1 MSGNI
6 QAGVAGKVLPVLS
19 TKKMA
24 VQEFI
29 KRFKNSVFES
39 AGVCEIR
46 VRLYLWEM
54 SGKTRRKVAGHILNS
69 AITGKMAFLV
79 VTSLLFFAGGI
90 LMAWQSRNGLAQGVQ
105 TANTA
110 AFEPFHRPSHPA
122 TGFIGRPRQAG
133 FDGYEPPRG
142 ERAIAPA
149 RSEMPRRNFPAKSA
163 IKEHARIVFRP
174 SERTSQ
180 N

>member
-90 LMAWQSRNGLAQGVQ
+90 LMAWQSRDGVGQVAQTVS
-105 TANTA
+105 TAG
-110 AFEPFHRPSHPA
+110 FEPFHRPGHPA
-122 TGFIGRPRQAG
+122 PGSMGGSRYAG
-133 FDGYEPPRG
+133 FSGYELPRDPG
-142 ERAIAPA
+142 RSTPA
-149 RSEMPRRNFPAKSA
+149 MRELTRHSFPAKSA
-163 IKEHARIVFRP
+163 IKAHTRIVC
-174 SERTSQ
+174 TSRD
-180 N
+180 

>member
-6 QAGVAGKVLPVLS
+6 QAGVAGEALPVLS
-19 TKKMA
+19 TKKMT
-24 VQEFI
+24 VQESI

-46 VRLYLWEM
+46 VRLYLWEL
-54 SGKTRRKVAGHILNS
+54 SGKTRRKVAGHISNS
-69 AITGKMAFLV
+69 AVTGKMAFLV

-90 LMAWQSRNGLAQGVQ
+90 LMAWQSRNGIVQGVQ
-105 TANTA
+105 TVNTA
-110 AFEPFHRPSHPA
+110 GFEHFHRPSHPA
-122 TGFIGRPRQAG
+122 TGFTGRPRQAG
-133 FDGYEPPRG
+133 SDGYEPPRG
-142 ERAIAPA
+142 SGAIAPA
-149 RSEMPRRNFPAKSA
+149 KPELPRRNFPAKSA
-163 IKEHARIVFRP
+163 IKERPRIVFRP